1 MLADRW
7 RRVEEVFEKVADLAE
22 AEQEAALTEECAG
35 DRELL
40 EQVRRLLL
48 HDRSKGARI
57 AEAIGGISQTIPQ
70 EEASYCGRKMGPYRI
85 VREIGRGGM
94 GVVYEAVRDDDE
106 FRKRVALKVAARA
119 AYSADFLARFRHERQ
134 ILAQL
139 EHPNIAR
146 LLDGGVTEDG
156 TPFLAM
162 QYVEGVGIHQYVEAN
177 DLALPARVRLF
188 LQVCDAVEYAHQN
201 LVIHRDLK
209 PANIL
214 VSDGSVRLLDFGIA
228 KLADSGDGSHTRT
241 GLTPV
246 TPDYCSP
253 EQITGQPVTTRTDVY
268 CLGLVLYELLTG
280 ERAQSAD
287 ISSPVALSRSICE
300 TEVPAP
306 STRAKAAV
314 ARRLRGDLDT
324 IVLKAAQK
332 DPARRYSSAAA
343 LGDDLRLYLDGEPIR
358 ARQDSGWYRAG
369 KFARRYALPLAAG
382 LLLAMTLI
390 GGIVATSYQAQRAE
404 RRFGQVRRIANA
416 LMVDVHKAIRDLPA
430 STKAQEVVVRT
441 AIDYL
446 DGLAKEASGDKALQ
460 VEVAQGYMQVA
471 ILEYAYDRPSLNR
484 PEEAKRNLAKAQ
496 VILDSLRKAHPD
508 DAAIAAASTLFYVQK
523 SGFLEETNHWN
534 EGLETMQ
541 QAITI
546 GDAGLQ
552 RHPNDFQ
559 LLDAM
564 REALSMLLAGYET
577 SLYAQKYVPRAL
589 EISERVFRMQ
599 PETANSLANL
609 GNTYAQAGRM
619 ASADSE
625 IDKAF
630 GYFQRNA
637 GLLERVVALEP
648 ESATARR
655 NLMLGYSHIADL
667 ALGPLGTDSYT
678 GSGGPAVPVAPEM
691 RRRALEAMQ
700 KAIAQAEWL
709 YQRDPRAPSVR
720 FDYAI
725 CLGRSAPA
733 YEAGDPAAILALEK
747 SIGMLRR
754 LEDEQSG
761 PALRFMVE

>member
-7 RRVEEVFEKVADLAE
+7 RRVEEVFEKVADLAG
-22 AEQEAALTEECAG
+22 AEQESALREACGG
-35 DRELL
+35 DGELY

-57 AEAIGGISQTIPQ
+57 AEVVAGISQTVPR
-70 EEASYCGRKMGPYRI
+70 EEASFCGRRMGPYRI

-106 FRKRVALKVAARA
+106 FRKRVALKVAVRA

-146 LLDGGVTEDG
+146 LLDGGTTEDDI
-156 TPFLAM
+156 PYFAM
-162 QYVEGVGIHQYVEAN
+162 EYVEGVPIHQYVEAN

-188 LQVCDAVEYAHQN
+188 LQVCGAVEYAHQN

-228 KLADSGDGSHTRT
+228 KLADAGDGSHTRT

-280 ERAQSAD
+280 KRAQSAD
-287 ISSPVALSRSICE
+287 ISSPMALNRSICE
-300 TEVPAP
+300 TAVPAP

-324 IVLKAAQK
+324 IVLKALQK
-332 DPARRYSSAAA
+332 EPARRYSSAAA
-343 LGDDLRLYLDGEPIR
+343 LADDLRLYLDGEPIR

-382 LLLAMTLI
+382 LLVTVTLI
-390 GGIVATSYQAQRAE
+390 GGIVATMYQARRAE
-404 RRFGQVRRIANA
+404 RRFEQVRRIANA

-430 STKAQEVVVRT
+430 STKAQEVVVKT
-441 AIDYL
+441 AIEYL
-446 DGLAKEASGDKALQ
+446 DALAKETGGDKALR

-471 ILEYAYDRPSLNR
+471 QLEYSYVRPSLNR

-496 VILDSLRKAHPD
+496 AILDSLRTTHPD
-508 DAAIAAASTLFYVQK
+508 EAAIAAASTLFYVQK
-523 SGFLEETNHWN
+523 SEFLEETGHWN
-534 EGLETMQ
+534 EGLETIQ
-541 QAITI
+541 QAVAI
-546 GDAGLQ
+546 GDAGLK

-564 REALSMLLAGYET
+564 REALSVLLASYET

-589 EISERVFRMQ
+589 EVSERVFRMR
-599 PETANSLANL
+599 PETANSLASL

-619 ASADSE
+619 AAADE
-625 IDKAF
+625 ETDKAF
-630 GYFQRNA
+630 GYFQKNV
-637 GLLERVVALEP
+637 GLLERVVTLEP
-648 ESATARR
+648 ENATARR
-655 NLMLGYSHIADL
+655 NLMLGWSHIADL
-667 ALGPLGTDSYT
+667 ALGPLGTDSHT

-691 RRRALEAMQ
+691 RRRAREAMQ
-700 KAIAQAEWL
+700 KAIAQAEWM
-709 YQRDPRAPSVR
+709 YQRDARAPSVQ

-733 YEAGDPAAILALEK
+733 YAAGDPAAIRVLEK

-754 LEDEQSG
+754 LTG
-761 PALRFMVE
+761 C